1 MFWTAAMEVKVA
13 TLTLKQVPESL
24 LEELRQLAER
34 ERRSINQQAIY
45 CLEEAVKA
53 RGPSFSEKLAEFYAT
68 TGVLR
73 DDEEN
78 ALEDLRPRDPGR
90 IVEP

>member
-1 MFWTAAMEVKVA
+1 MEAKVA

-34 ERRSINQQAIY
+34 ERRSVNQQAIY

-53 RGPSFSEKLAEFYAT
+53 RGPSFSEKLADFYAT
-68 TGVLR
+68 TGLLSEDEADALDDLR
-73 DDEEN
+73 D
-78 ALEDLRPRDPGR
+78 RDPGR